1 MTSFIIRRLLQAL
14 LVLVLVTLL
23 VFFVMRLLPNDP
35 ITMYV
40 IGSGNLDPEYVEH
53 LRIQYGLDKPLIV
66 QYYKWISGVVTGDFG
81 QSLYY
86 KEKVSNLL
94 KGSLPITLYL
104 GVLSMI
110 VSITVGTTIGM
121 LAAIRRG
128 KWLDNIVSPL
138 SVVLICLPSF
148 LLGIL
153 LIYVIGLKLHLL
165 PFSGYVLPWENF
177 GLSIKKSI
185 LPVICTSALGLAMNA
200 RQMRSSMLEII
211 RQDYVRTAWAKGLGE
226 RAVILKHAMK
236 NSLIPVVTLIGM
248 GVGMVFA
255 GSVITETIFSIPGMG
270 RLFVSSIQGQDY
282 VVVQDLT
289 LIFAIF
295 ILMVNLLVDIS
306 YSWIDPR
313 IRYN

>member
-1 MTSFIIRRLLQAL
+1 MTAFIIRRLLMAL
-14 LVLVLVTLL
+14 LVLIMVSLL
-23 VFFVMRLLPNDP
+23 VFFVMRLMPSDP

-40 IGSGNLDPEYVEH
+40 IGTGNLDQEYVDH
-53 LRIQYGLDKPLIV
+53 LRIQYGLDKPLVV
-66 QYYKWISGVVTGDFG
+66 QYIRWITGVFTGDFG

-86 KEKVSNLL
+86 KEKVSTLL
-94 KGSLPITLYL
+94 SETLPITLTL
-104 GVLSMI
+104 GVLSMA
-110 VSITVGTTIGM
+110 VSITIGTTIGM

-148 LLGIL
+148 LLGIF
-153 LIYVIGLKLHLL
+153 LIFIFGLKFNML
-165 PFSGYVLPWENF
+165 PFSGYVLPWDDF
-177 GLSIKKSI
+177 GMSIKTSI
-185 LPVICTSALGLAMNA
+185 MPVICTAALGLAMNA

-211 RQDYVRTAWAKGLGE
+211 RQDYIRTAWSKGLTE
-226 RAVILKHAMK
+226 RVVILKHAMK

-255 GSVITETIFSIPGMG
+255 GSVITETIFSIPGIG

-282 VVVQDLT
+282 VVVQDLA
-289 LIFAIF
+289 LIFGSF
-295 ILMVNLLVDIS
+295 ILIVNLIVDIS

-313 IRYN
+313 IRYS